1 LSTFYTPLF
10 RVLWCSTEALLKSV
24 GRWLIVAAFA
34 SGIALGA
41 NAAAIPG
48 FALYQTAADIP
59 PKAWE
64 NQVTISGIVAS
75 VTDGDTIRVR
85 HEPALRW
92 RRTPGKRAK
101 LSETTIAVRLMGIDA
116 PETAKFGAKGQPF
129 SAEATAFVKEEV
141 LGKRVTVKLLRKD
154 QVLLF
159 TTNLYFTQ
167 YKQFLLSCYPLR
179 IRACKHCVAFIDSIP
194 YTLMYLLLSY
204 SIYTVRNYSIC
215 EL

>member
-1 LSTFYTPLF
+1 MQFHQANVCSLRLLTYLSTFYTPLF

-64 NQVTISGIVAS
+64 SQITISGIVAS

-92 RRTPGKRAK
+92 RRTPGKKAK

-154 QVLLF
+154 QVLPF
-159 TTNLYFTQ
+159 TTNL
-167 YKQFLLSCYPLR
+167 LSHNMSHSRSNVYVNRL
-179 IRACKHCVAFIDSIP
+179 V
-194 YTLMYLLLSY
+194 
-204 SIYTVRNYSIC
+204 
-215 EL
+215 